1 MIISIHAE
9 KEFEKNKTKHNTK
22 ENSILWKG
30 KILCKLEVE
39 VNLHN

>member
-9 KEFEKNKTKHNTK
+9 KEFEKKKHTK
-22 ENSILWKG
+22 ENSILRRG
-30 KILCKLEVE
+30 KILYKLEVE

>member
-9 KEFEKNKTKHNTK
+9 KEFEKKTTK
-22 ENSILWKG
+22 ENSILRRG
-30 KILCKLEVE
+30 KILYKLEVE